1 MGYKAVWNVLEEML
15 IEFRKKELM
24 IPPSIMEDLKSAKTV
39 MLMMTEGT
47 RAESLQKI
55 EQYLLNVESY
65 LVSEGQ
71 KKLGFDY
78 VEGWLRRI
86 DKAGREIDDEKHG
99 EMRFIPGLSRQKKWI
114 RVTSSNELPVEK
126 LKSIAEKMS
135 IFVKVQ
141 KDGSLLA
148 LGEEQSI
155 KDFVKKLALNQKAK
169 APK

>member
-1 MGYKAVWNVLEEML
+1 MGYMAVWNVLEEML
-15 IEFRKKELM
+15 IEFRKKELA

-39 MLMMTEGT
+39 MLMMTEGK
-47 RAESLQKI
+47 RAESLQKV

-71 KKLGFDY
+71 KKIGFDY
-78 VEGWLRRI
+78 IDGWLRRI

-99 EMRFIPGLSRQKKWI
+99 EIRFIPGLSRQKKWI

-135 IFVKVQ
+135 LSVRVQ

-148 LGEEQSI
+148 FGEEQSI
-155 KDFVKKLALNQKAK
+155 KDFVKKLALNHKRKASK
-169 APK
+169 